1 MNDYDLVKTVVNKLH
16 EKYDTYAHAA
26 GYLESTVV
34 GLLQGESPDD
44 VRRRLNNMLKEM
56 ENV

>member
-16 EKYDTYAHAA
+16 EKYDTYALAA